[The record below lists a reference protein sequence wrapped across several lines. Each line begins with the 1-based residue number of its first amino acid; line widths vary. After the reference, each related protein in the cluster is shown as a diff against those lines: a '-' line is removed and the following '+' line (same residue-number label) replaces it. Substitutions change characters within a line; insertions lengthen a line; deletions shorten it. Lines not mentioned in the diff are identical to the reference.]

1 MAARPPDVERHTG
14 MDFEAGHVHRARN
27 VEEQPPGGMITG
39 GERVTVPG
47 ASPDPGGAV
56 SPARSTRASAGER
69 SADPSP
75 RDERAAARTA
85 NRRAEDDLAAI
96 LRKPW
101 RGQAESV
108 KGVQKKVLAQ
118 FEEKGLRKKKME
130 DGVQIDYAVTK
141 YWVKYDGEDAAEETT
156 RLNITRMFAKLLK
169 SKHCLARRRRVR
181 HRRGPPQAALPV
193 TQNGC
198 WAAHRMSTPQPF
210 TAMAHTQARAEPT
223 IWSSPVA
230 TAAAQRACHLGI
242 RVRGERLHRG
252 AEMVWGSAEGGESKV
267 FKLASPS

>member
-69 SADPSP
+69 SAEPSP

-169 SKHCLARRRRVR
+169 SKKCPDEIYLYLMLLSLLRSSQGRSNVLSRMRTAWATCWLRRS
-181 HRRGPPQAALPV
+181 RGS
-193 TQNGC
+193 N
-198 WAAHRMSTPQPF
+198 
-210 TAMAHTQARAEPT
+210 
-223 IWSSPVA
+223 SPA
-230 TAAAQRACHLGI
+230 SRQHS
-242 RVRGERLHRG
+242 
-252 AEMVWGSAEGGESKV
+252 GS
-267 FKLASPS
+267 P

>member
-69 SADPSP
+69 SAEPSP

-101 RGQAESV
+101 RGQADSV

-130 DGVQIDYAVTK
+130 DGVSIDYAVTK

-169 SKHCLARRRRVR
+169 SKKCPDEIKLELAKE
-181 HRRGPPQAALPV
+181 L
-193 TQNGC
+193 NN
-198 WAAHRMSTPQPF
+198 
-210 TAMAHTQARAEPT
+210 
-223 IWSSPVA
+223 
-230 TAAAQRACHLGI
+230 TAAIRGNQRQSEAI
-242 RVRGERLHRG
+242 RGHQRPSEAIRGHQRPSEAIRG
-252 AEMVWGSAEGGESKV
+252 HQRQS
-267 FKLASPS
+267 